1 MNYILRSELGATSAG
16 TACVEYPFFRVA
28 EKSDGAALA
37 KSVACKEAH
46 STNRQIKRSHGE
58 LSIHRGFALFRGG
71 FVPPSLLFTLL
82 QALYEAPRCFGPILF
97 CHETVRNL
105 QAPFSIHHPYCR
117 P

>member
-71 FVPPSLLFTLL
+71 FVPPLFYLLYCKPFMKLL
-82 QALYEAPRCFGPILF
+82 AAS
-97 CHETVRNL
+97 V
-105 QAPFSIHHPYCR
+105 PYCFVMR
-117 P
+117 L